1 MKIDNG
7 IIMLE
12 VSSNVPRMFIHPTV
26 IWDDDNM
33 ILVDAGYSGQYDA
46 IKDACINEGIHF
58 EREFLLTSFDNGYD
72 YFSIFSYFTK
82 QFQFL

>member
-12 VSSNVPRMFIHPTV
+12 VSSNVPGMFIHPTV
-26 IWDDDNM
+26 MWDNDNM

-46 IKDACINEGIHF
+46 IRDACIMEDIHF
-58 EREFLLTSFDNGYD
+58 EDIN
-72 YFSIFSYFTK
+72 K
-82 QFQFL
+82 

>member
-12 VSSNVPRMFIHPTV
+12 VSSNVPGMFIHPTV

-46 IKDACINEGIHF
+46 IKMHVLMK
-58 EREFLLTSFDNGYD
+58 EFILKENFYLLD
-72 YFSIFSYFTK
+72 
-82 QFQFL
+82 FLYLNFYNFFL

>member
-46 IKDACINEGIHF
+46 IKMHVLMK
-58 EREFLLTSFDNGYD
+58 EFIL
-72 YFSIFSYFTK
+72 K
-82 QFQFL
+82 V